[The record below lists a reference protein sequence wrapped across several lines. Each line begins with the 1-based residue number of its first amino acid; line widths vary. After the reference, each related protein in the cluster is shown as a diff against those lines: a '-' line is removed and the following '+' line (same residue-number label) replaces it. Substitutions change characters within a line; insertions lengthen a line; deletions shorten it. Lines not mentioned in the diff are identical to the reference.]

1 MEPSPLGD
9 AAKEPVS
16 ALAIPA
22 TRAGRSSSRRGG
34 GSSDRPHLQ
43 IVRPTSGAAGTSVP
57 AAIPEP
63 AHPAGQATAPTEVP
77 GATAVTTPASQPT
90 ATQLGIC
97 HRLRTVFYDLG
108 LVDIVG
114 GDWIQPAGEGF
125 TVGDLSLRSADRL
138 LHRLET
144 LLGGSGHKNL
154 FGSPSYVVDDPAVP
168 PPAAAD
174 VYEQLRF
181 F

>member
-1 MEPSPLGD
+1 MATQEMPVGD
-9 AAKEPVS
+9 
-16 ALAIPA
+16 
-22 TRAGRSSSRRGG
+22 RSSSRHSLRVV
-34 GSSDRPHLQ
+34 SER
-43 IVRPTSGAAGTSVP
+43 
-57 AAIPEP
+57 PEP
-63 AHPAGQATAPTEVP
+63 TPT
-77 GATAVTTPASQPT
+77 QH
-90 ATQLGIC
+90 GISR
-97 HRLRTVFYDLG
+97 RLHAALYDLG

-114 GDWIQPAGEGF
+114 SDWIQPAGEGF

-138 LHRLET
+138 LYRLET